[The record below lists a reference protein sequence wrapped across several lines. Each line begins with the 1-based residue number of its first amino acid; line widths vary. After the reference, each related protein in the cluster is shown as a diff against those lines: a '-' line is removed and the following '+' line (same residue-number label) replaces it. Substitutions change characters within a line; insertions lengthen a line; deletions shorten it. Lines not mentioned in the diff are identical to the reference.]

1 MTKVIPMNYRT
12 QIVLVDDDQVI
23 LGVLSKQIIDLGFK
37 VQAFH
42 SATDALEWLNQRDE
56 QPLFEPWMVQD
67 EETALSANLHEIYRE
82 ISNSKRHDRVS
93 VVVTDYDMPDMDGL
107 TFLRQIRSPNVQK
120 ILLTGIA
127 DESLAVKA
135 FNRGE
140 INSYIK
146 KHDPE
151 IYDRIEEALE
161 LGAYQYFERES
172 SVFMHV
178 IGHSLYGQALK
189 HPEFSKFLEAI
200 LDQYDVD
207 EYYLLDS
214 IGSYLLKDRDNKY
227 HVLYLFN
234 HELLECQADDLESEF
249 GVHSDL
255 ADEVTSMRNYQK
267 ALCSH
272 PCVDG
277 EDNNMQKMR
286 ELIRPIESLVLGTDE
301 FFYALVPVQKLAG

>member
-23 LGVLSKQIIDLGFK
+23 LDVLSKQIIDLGFR

-82 ISNSKRHDRVS
+82 ISNENRHNRVS

-107 TFLRQIRSPNVQK
+107 TFLRQIRAPNVQK

-151 IYDRIEEALE
+151 IYDRIEDALE
-161 LGAYQYFERES
+161 SGAHQYFERES

-189 HPEFSKFLEAI
+189 YPEFSDFLERI
-200 LDQYDVD
+200 FGEYNVG

-214 IGSYLLKDRDNKY
+214 IGSYLLKDREDKY

-234 HELLECQADDLESEF
+234 QELLDCQADDLESEF
-249 GVHSDL
+249 G
-255 ADEVTSMRNYQK
+255 ADSELNAEIQQIRGYQK
-267 ALCSH
+267 ALCTH
-272 PCVDG
+272 PCVETG
-277 EDNNMQKMR
+277 DNDLEKTR
-286 ELIRPIESLVLGTDE
+286 DLIHAIRPLELGADE
-301 FFYALVPVQKLAG
+301 FFYVVVPVQKLSD